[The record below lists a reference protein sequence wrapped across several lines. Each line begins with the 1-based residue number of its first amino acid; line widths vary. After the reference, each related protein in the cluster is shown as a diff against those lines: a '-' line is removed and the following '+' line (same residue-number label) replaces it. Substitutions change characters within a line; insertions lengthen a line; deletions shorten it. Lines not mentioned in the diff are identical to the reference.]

1 MDHWVG
7 FYHGIQRYQPNS
19 GAQLQQG
26 DTPAFMALAAG
37 VVMTNTSL
45 IRTACLWTLTG
56 LAILLGLPARADVVL
71 STTRVIYPAQERE
84 VTVALTNDEKSQP
97 RLVQAWIDDGHV
109 DTPPDQLRVPFQMTP
124 PLFRLDA
131 GKSQILRIVYTHD
144 DQMGKQLPT
153 DKESLFWLNILSV
166 PPAPPGANSQSLLK
180 FAIRSRVKLFFRP
193 DGLSG
198 NVEQAPQKV
207 QWKLVSHDGGPL
219 LEAHNPTAYY
229 ISLASVALV
238 MGGREI
244 KSEAPP
250 MLAPGAT
257 ERYVLKDASAYVPA
271 GATVHFV
278 AVDDN
283 GSAIDHTAK
292 L

>member
-1 MDHWVG
+1 
-7 FYHGIQRYQPNS
+7 
-19 GAQLQQG
+19 
-26 DTPAFMALAAG
+26 
-37 VVMTNTSL
+37 MTIAPW
-45 IRTACLWTLTG
+45 IRAIRLWALTG
-56 LAILLGLPARADVVL
+56 LAILLSLPARADVVL
-71 STTRVIYPAQERE
+71 STTRVIYPENERE
-84 VTVALTNDEKSQP
+84 VTVALMNDEKTQP

-109 DTPPDQLRVPFQMTP
+109 DTPPDQLRMPFQMTP

-144 DQMGKQLPT
+144 DQLGKQLPR

-166 PPAPPGANSQSLLK
+166 PPAPAGANSQSLLK
-180 FAIRSRVKLFFRP
+180 FAIRTRVKLFFRP
-193 DGLSG
+193 DGLKG
-198 NVEQAPQKV
+198 DVEQAPQKV
-207 QWKLVSHDGGPL
+207 QWKLVSHDGGQL

-238 MGGREI
+238 VGGREI
-244 KSEAPP
+244 KSDAPP

-257 ERYVLKDASAYVPA
+257 ERYVLKDLGQHAPN
-271 GATVHFV
+271 GATVRFV

>member
-1 MDHWVG
+1 
-7 FYHGIQRYQPNS
+7 
-19 GAQLQQG
+19 
-26 DTPAFMALAAG
+26 
-37 VVMTNTSL
+37 MTNTSL
-45 IRTACLWTLTG
+45 IRTACLWALTG

-71 STTRVIYPAQERE
+71 SATRVIYPERERE
-84 VTVALTNDEKSQP
+84 VTVALMNDEKTQP

-166 PPAPPGANSQSLLK
+166 PPAPAGANSQNLLK
-180 FAIRSRVKLFFRP
+180 FAIRTRVKVFFRP
-193 DGLSG
+193 DGLKG
-198 NVEQAPQKV
+198 DVEQAPEKV
-207 QWKLVSHDGGPL
+207 QWKLVSHDGVQL
-219 LEAHNPTAYY
+219 LEAHNPTAYH
-229 ISLASVALV
+229 ISLAVVALV
-238 MGGREI
+238 VGGREI
-244 KSEAPP
+244 KSETPP

-257 ERYVLKDASAYVPA
+257 ERYVLKDAGAHVPT
-271 GATVHFV
+271 GATVRFV

-283 GSAIDHTAK
+283 GSAIDHAAR